1 MGMKLAKYY
10 QYIIKE
16 KGVQGKTKLG
26 VLTKISA
33 IVAPL
38 KPDSPENIKLFK
50 DAIKKITGK
59 EAPEIG

>member
-16 KGVQGKTKLG
+16 KGVQGRIELG
-26 VLTKISA
+26 VLTKISS

-38 KPDSPENIKLFK
+38 QPDSPENVKLFK
-50 DAIKKITGK
+50 DALKKNHRK
-59 EAPEIG
+59 RSS

>member
-16 KGVQGKTKLG
+16 KGVQGRIELS
-26 VLTKISA
+26 VLTKISS

-38 KPDSPENIKLFK
+38 QPDNPENIQIFK
-50 DAIKKITGK
+50 DAIKKITGR
-59 EAPEIG
+59 EAPDF

>member
-16 KGVQGKTKLG
+16 KGVQGRIELG
-26 VLTKISA
+26 VMTKISS
-33 IVAPL
+33 IIAPL
-38 KPDSPENIKLFK
+38 QADSPENIKLFK

-59 EAPEIG
+59 EAPDY

>member
-16 KGVQGKTKLG
+16 KGVQGRIELG
-26 VLTKISA
+26 VLTKISS

-38 KPDSPENIKLFK
+38 QPDSPENVKLFK
-50 DAIKKITGK
+50 DALKKITGK
-59 EAPEIG
+59 EAPDF

>member
-16 KGVQGKTKLG
+16 KGVQGRIELG
-26 VLTKISA
+26 VLTKISS

-38 KPDSPENIKLFK
+38 QPDNPENIQIFK
-50 DAIKKITGK
+50 DAIKKITGR
-59 EAPEIG
+59 EAPDF